1 MSIWGCSEA
10 AAVGAEEELEELEAV
25 SMAAEQGLV
34 IGRFTRLFL
43 LQPPPT
49 GTFLR
54 VPPLVQ

>member
-1 MSIWGCSEA
+1 
-10 AAVGAEEELEELEAV
+10 VGAEEELEELEAV

>member
-1 MSIWGCSEA
+1 MSIGGCS
-10 AAVGAEEELEELEAV
+10 GAEEELEELLEAAV
-25 SMAAEQGLV
+25 SMAAEEGFVV
-34 IGRFTRLFL
+34 INGRLTRLFL